1 MNNLLKQIIDFSKPY
16 LGVNAERFILR
27 QVTNH
32 LSVSPEQFNAS
43 KLDDLAKWVD
53 ISASLLIDKEK
64 AKELSNK
71 ILALK

>member
-32 LSVSPEQFNAS
+32 LNITPEEFSTN

-53 ISASLLIDKEK
+53 ISASLLVDKEK